1 MRIVSA
7 IAFLL
12 VSACCTQL
20 PKLPAKRI
28 AALPAVSADQLVE
41 ESLGEWRDEKRQR
54 DVPVRL
60 YTPAGPGR
68 HPVVIFSHGIGEDRD
83 SYQYLGRALAAAG
96 FLAVHVT
103 HAGTDKATLRR
114 GYWHLYRATKNV
126 ENWRNRPLDVSFV
139 LDQIARRTDSDMSRV
154 AVVGHSAGAF
164 TALALAGASSP
175 SGESQRDSR
184 VRVAVAMSMPRIEGL
199 NYDTVAVP
207 VLNMTGT
214 CDTSLI
220 YRTFPRH
227 RRIPFEQSH
236 AANQYLVTID
246 RVNHD
251 TFSNSKDSHH
261 SAIVN
266 LTIAFLR
273 AWLEDDLPSKEWFDE
288 AGSAIVAGD
297 RVTLE
302 RK

>member
-7 IAFLL
+7 IALLL

-20 PKLPAKRI
+20 PKLPAKRT
-28 AALPAVSADQLVE
+28 AALPAVIGNQRVD
-41 ESLGEWRDEKRQR
+41 ESLGDWRDEKRQR

-83 SYQYLGRALAAAG
+83 SYQYLGQALAAAG
-96 FLAVHVT
+96 FLTVHVT

-126 ENWRNRPLDVSFV
+126 ENWRNRPFDVRFV
-139 LDQIARRTDSDMSRV
+139 LDQLALRNDSDMSRV
-154 AVVGHSAGAF
+154 AIVGHSAGAF
-164 TALALAGASSP
+164 TALALAGASTP
-175 SGESQRDSR
+175 SGESQRDGR
-184 VRVAVAMSMPRIEGL
+184 IRVAVAMSMPRIEGL
-199 NYDTVAVP
+199 NYGAIAVP

-227 RRIPFEQSH
+227 RRIPFEQTQ

-251 TFSNSKDSHH
+251 TFSNSHDPHH
-261 SAIVN
+261 MAIVD
-266 LTIAFLR
+266 LTIGFLR
-273 AWLEDDLPSKEWFDE
+273 AWLEDDFASKKWFDE